1 MKNTKK
7 RKRIKSLPIYS
18 TSSNTTISLSSK
30 VSKDRSIGVKKD
42 DSPADPFQ
50 DMHNEYIQRRTDSG
64 QPVWIVD
71 QYAHKHSNP

>member
-18 TSSNTTISLSSK
+18 TSSSTSISLSSK
-30 VSKDRSIGVKKD
+30 SSSTKSIGVKKD

-50 DMHNEYIQRRTDSG
+50 TMHNEYIQRRTESG
-64 QPVWIVD
+64 QPTWLVD